1 MKQILNASLKYAF
14 LLIWLFVCLYPLI
27 IVLFG
32 SFKGYE
38 EFNASAGWALPKQ
51 LDFTNYQQAF
61 QQGKIVSGFLNT
73 FILVFFGVIGS
84 VLIGSMTAYVLN
96 RFNFRFKRLLIGG
109 YFLLSMVP
117 MVVSQI
123 STFKIVVALGWYD
136 KLIAPII
143 IYLGADVVM
152 IFIYLQMYEKIPR
165 ELDKAAIL
173 EGASYFQVYWK
184 ILFPLLSPATA
195 TVSMLKMISIYNDFY
210 LPFLYLPGENHG
222 TIATSLYRF
231 IGPNQTNWQVICA
244 LIVISIIPMLIFYLV
259 LQKYIYNGLAGG
271 VKG

>member
-1 MKQILNASLKYAF
+1 MKQLTGTIFKYFF
-14 LLIWLFVCLYPLI
+14 LLAWLFICLYPLLT
-27 IVLFG
+27 VLFG
-32 SFKGYE
+32 SFKSYE
-38 EFNASAGWALPKQ
+38 EFNASSGLALPES
-51 LDFTNYQQAF
+51 LNLANYQQAF
-61 QQGKIVSGFLNT
+61 QQGKILTGFVNT
-73 FILVFFGVIGS
+73 FILVFCGVVGS
-84 VLIGSMTAYVLN
+84 VLIGSMTAYILN
-96 RFNFRFKRLLIGG
+96 RFDFPFKKLLIGG

-123 STFKIVVALGWYD
+123 STFRIIVALGWYD
-136 KLIAPII
+136 RLIAPVI

-165 ELDKAAIL
+165 ELDKAALL

-184 ILFPLLSPATA
+184 VLFPLLSPATA

-210 LPFLYLPGENHG
+210 LPFLYLPGEKHG
-222 TIATSLYRF
+222 TVATALYRF

-244 LIVISIIPMLIFYLV
+244 LLVISVLPMLLFYLV